1 MSETVL
7 RLTGIT
13 KTYPGVIALKD
24 VSFNVRAGEVHAL
37 LGENGAGKSTLVGV
51 AAGVITP
58 DKGKL
63 EINGKLLDKYSA
75 TASKTA
81 GLAIVYQHS
90 TVLNDLT
97 VEENLLF
104 GLSEEQRPNR
114 RNSAKWARE
123 HLEAVEANV
132 DLKAKAGTLSIAE
145 RQLIEIARA
154 LASKSKVLILDEPTE
169 SLTANERERL
179 FEQINRLK
187 ALGTGIVYI
196 SHRFPEIQKIAD
208 RITVLRDGDVRG
220 TFDIKTISES
230 DVLQLIVGRNV
241 DHVFPVKPSTHLGDE
256 PIIEIKNLTSTRFSN
271 INFTVSSSEVV
282 GLAGVEGNGQ
292 RELLRALVGFDKYQ
306 GEIVIEGTTKEIN
319 SPKAA
324 FDSRIVHLPGDRH
337 VEGLFLPMSVRENI
351 SVLIMKKMQKF
362 GIINRN
368 HESKLSK
375 GAVTEL
381 GIKTPNIE
389 SKVENLS
396 GGNQQKLLIARSLAA
411 DPIVLVADEPTR
423 GVDVG
428 ARAEIYRLL
437 REFAE
442 AGHAVIVL
450 STDAVELAGLC
461 DRVLVFSRGQVVRDL
476 SGDELSE
483 REITGAA
490 ITATTTKQ
498 EEEPKKRVNARLANY
513 FKSDYVPSWILSGL
527 IVILAVVT
535 SQRNSFFLSS
545 RSMNGLLSLAAILVF
560 AALGQLTVL
569 IAGSID
575 LSIGPLIG
583 LTVVITSFFASSTH
597 AVTGILISLLM
608 GVLMGI
614 AVGIINAVGVRAI
627 KLPAMIS
634 TLVMYIFLQ
643 GMALVLRPT
652 PAGYVN
658 SSTMKFLRMKLSFLP
673 ASFLVALAL
682 AIIFEIMLRYS
693 RSGVELRAVG
703 SSEARAVRFGARPTR
718 VIIGAHIIASIFGVL
733 AGLALTGLVGIG
745 QAGLG
750 SDYTLTGI
758 TAVVLGGASIFGGR
772 GSYIGALLGAILIQ
786 EIISAIGFL
795 GLSIAW
801 QEWLPGL
808 LILAGAGLFSRV
820 RDRENS
826 TH

>member
-13 KTYPGVIALKD
+13 KTYPGVTALKE
-24 VSFNVRAGEVHAL
+24 VSFNVSAGEVHAL

-63 EINGKLLDKYSA
+63 EIAGQIVERYSA
-75 TASKTA
+75 SASKEA

-90 TVLNDLT
+90 TILDDLT

-104 GLSEEQRPNR
+104 GLPETQRPIR
-114 RNSAKWARE
+114 RNKSKWAKE
-123 HLEAVEANV
+123 HLVAVEANV
-132 DLKAKAGTLSIAE
+132 SLKAKVGTLSIAE

-154 LASKSKVLILDEPTE
+154 LASNSKVLILDEPTE
-169 SLTANERERL
+169 SLTAKERERL

-196 SHRFPEIQKIAD
+196 SHRFPEIQQIAD

-220 TFDIKTISES
+220 TFDIRTISEN

-241 DHVFPVKPSTHLGDE
+241 EHVFPVKSEKQAGHKALLDV
-256 PIIEIKNLTSTRFSN
+256 KNLTSSKFSGV
-271 INFTVSSSEVV
+271 NFSVNQGEIL

-306 GEIVIEGTTKEIN
+306 GEIVVDGAANKIH

-324 FDSRIVHLPGDRH
+324 FDSKIVHLPGDRH
-337 VEGLFLPMSVRENI
+337 VEGLFLPMTVRENV
-351 SVLIMKKMQKF
+351 SVLIFNKLKKF
-362 GIINRN
+362 GIVNRKA
-368 HESKLSK
+368 ESKLSEK
-375 GAVTEL
+375 SVKEL

-389 SKVENLS
+389 SKIQNLS
-396 GGNQQKLLIARSLAA
+396 GGNQQKVLFARSLAA
-411 DPIVLVADEPTR
+411 DPKVLVADEPTR

-428 ARAEIYRLL
+428 ARSEIYRLI
-437 REFAE
+437 REFADD
-442 AGHAVIVL
+442 GHSAVVL
-450 STDAVELAGLC
+450 STDAAELAGLC
-461 DRVLVFSRGQVVRDL
+461 DRVLVISRGQVVKDL
-476 SGDELSE
+476 TGENLTE

-490 ITATTTKQ
+490 ITSTIIKN
-498 EEEPKKRVNARLANY
+498 EESSKKLSNSRWRNFL
-513 FKSDYVPSWILSGL
+513 KSDYVPSWILSAL
-527 IVILAVVT
+527 IVVLALVT
-535 SQRNSFFLSS
+535 SQRNSFFLSA
-545 RSMNGLLSLAAILVF
+545 RSVNGLLALAAILIF

-569 IAGSID
+569 VAGSID
-575 LSIGPLIG
+575 LSVGPLIG
-583 LTVVITSFFASSTH
+583 LTVVVTSFFASSKH
-597 AVTGILISLLM
+597 ATTGIIFSLIICLAI
-608 GVLMGI
+608 GT
-614 AVGIINAVGVRAI
+614 AVGAANALGVRVI

-634 TLVMYIFLQ
+634 TLVIYIFLQ
-643 GMALVLRPT
+643 GVALVLRPT

-658 SSTMKFLRMKLSFLP
+658 PSTMKFLRMKIGFLP
-673 ASFLVALAL
+673 ATFLLALAL
-682 AIIFEIMLRYS
+682 ALILEFSLR
-693 RSGVELRAVG
+693 RTRPGVELRAVG
-703 SSEARAVRFGARPTR
+703 SSEVRAVRFGARPTK
-718 VIIGAHIIASIFGVL
+718 VIIIAHIISSLFAVL
-733 AGLALTGLVGIG
+733 AGITLTGLVGIG

-750 SDYTLTGI
+750 AEYTLTGV

-820 RDRENS
+820 NFKP
-826 TH
+826 